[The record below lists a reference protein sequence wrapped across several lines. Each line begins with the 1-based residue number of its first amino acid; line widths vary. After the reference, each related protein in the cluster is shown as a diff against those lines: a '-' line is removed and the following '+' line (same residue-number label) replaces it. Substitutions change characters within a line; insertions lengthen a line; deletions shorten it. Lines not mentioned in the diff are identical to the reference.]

1 MILNQLSHLGFGFA
15 VSMLGALPFGL
26 VNLTVVDAVHK
37 QGPKVAFNISHGAAA
52 VEVLFGLIAIYTGS
66 IIQQYIN
73 DNAFI
78 NFISIAIL
86 GIAGLYFL
94 IKKSNKDQ
102 PVNSGSFGFLKG
114 MLLNIISI
122 QVLLFWLVAVAVLS
136 SKHLLTYDLAT
147 IITFALGIWIGKMTV
162 LWLYIAISNKMF
174 SKSGTLSRNMN
185 KIIGIVLMIVAFIQ
199 ILKI

>member
-1 MILNQLSHLGFGFA
+1 
-15 VSMLGALPFGL
+15 
-26 VNLTVVDAVHK
+26 
-37 QGPKVAFNISHGAAA
+37 
-52 VEVLFGLIAIYTGS
+52 LIAIYTGS